1 METILF
7 ALWFFAPAGAANGSP
22 VFANKVP
29 ILKKFGMP
37 VDGGKTFR
45 GKRIFGDHKTVRG
58 VVVGTVTGLVIAGL
72 QMFLYDNFSWVDG
85 ISGSVDYGNPKILLM
100 GAMMGFGA
108 LAGDAIKSFFKRQ
121 FSVPSGKSWFPFDQI
136 DYIVGGILFSLP
148 FVILPLTTYAVITI
162 IWFLIHP
169 VATLVGW
176 LLKLKDS
183 PI

>member
-1 METILF
+1 VETILF

-29 ILKKFGMP
+29 ILSKLGMP
-37 VDGGKTFR
+37 IDGGKTFR

-58 VVVGTVTGLVIAGL
+58 FVVGTLTGLVIAGL
-72 QMFLYDNFSWVDG
+72 QILLYANFSWVAD
-85 ISGSVDYGNPKILLM
+85 ISGSVDYSNPAILLM

-108 LAGDAIKSFFKRQ
+108 LAGDSIKSFFKRQ
-121 FSVPSGKSWFPFDQI
+121 FSVPSGQSWFPYDQV
-136 DYIVGGILFSLP
+136 DYIIGGILFSLP
-148 FVILPLTTYAVITI
+148 FVLLPLSTYVVITI

-176 LLKLKDS
+176 LLKLKDT

>member
-1 METILF
+1 VDTILF

-29 ILKKFGMP
+29 ILSKLGMP
-37 VDGGKTFR
+37 VDAGRTFR

-58 VVVGTVTGLVIAGL
+58 FVVGTLAGLIIAGL
-72 QMFLYDNFSWVDG
+72 QMLLYSNFSWFEG
-85 ISGSVDYGNPKILLM
+85 ISGSVDYSNPIVLVM
-100 GAMMGFGA
+100 GALMGFGA
-108 LAGDAIKSFFKRQ
+108 LAGDSIKSFFKRQ
-121 FSVPSGKSWFPFDQI
+121 FSVPSGQSWFPFDQI
-136 DYIVGGILFSLP
+136 DYIIGGILFSLP
-148 FVILPLTTYAVITI
+148 FVLLSFASYAVITI
-162 IWFLIHP
+162 VWFLIHP

>member
-29 ILKKFGMP
+29 ILQKLGMP
-37 VDGGKTFR
+37 IDGRKTFR

-58 VVVGTVTGLVIAGL
+58 FFVGTLTGVAIAAL
-72 QMFLYDNFSWVDG
+72 QMLLYTNFSWFVG
-85 ISGSVDYGNPKILLM
+85 ISGPIDYSNPIVILM
-100 GAMMGFGA
+100 GAAMGFGA
-108 LAGDAIKSFFKRQ
+108 LAGDSIKSFFKRQ
-121 FSVPSGKSWFPFDQI
+121 FSVPSGQSWFPFDQI
-136 DYIVGGILFSLP
+136 DYIIGGILFSMLFVLLP
-148 FVILPLTTYAVITI
+148 ITTYVVITI

>member
-1 METILF
+1 VETILF
-7 ALWFFAPAGAANGSP
+7 ALWFFAPAGASNGSP
-22 VFANKVP
+22 VFANKIP
-29 ILKKFGMP
+29 ILSKLGMP

-58 VVVGTVTGLVIAGL
+58 FVVGTLTGLAIAAL
-72 QMFLYDNFSWVDG
+72 QMILSANFSWVTD
-85 ISGSVDYGNPKILLM
+85 ISGSVDYSNPTILLM

-108 LAGDAIKSFFKRQ
+108 LAGDSIKSFFKRQ
-121 FSVPSGKSWFPFDQI
+121 FSVPSGQSWFPFDQI
-136 DYIVGGILFSLP
+136 DYIIGGILFSLP
-148 FVILPLTTYAVITI
+148 FVLLPLTTYIVIAV